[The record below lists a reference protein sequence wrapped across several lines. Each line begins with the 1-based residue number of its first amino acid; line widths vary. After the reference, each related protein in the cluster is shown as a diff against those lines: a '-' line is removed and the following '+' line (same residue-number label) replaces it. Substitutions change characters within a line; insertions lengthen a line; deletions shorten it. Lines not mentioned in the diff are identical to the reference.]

1 MNAAKGYV
9 GRYIVSPGI
18 SLQSLHLLL
27 STNLTIGVSPVDSIT
42 VNSQITDEDAEADS
56 LSACLMR
63 VKLQQK

>member
-1 MNAAKGYV
+1 M
-9 GRYIVSPGI
+9 SPGI